1 MNHKKQLFG
10 ETVWENLQKTPF
22 GSLTKR
28 ELEILVL
35 KAAIDAGLIDNHPV
49 NMAASLRISLT
60 KSNAYLTDISLRNPI
75 IEDKTA
81 LLEILKLLPTHEI
94 ITADL
99 HLSIPINNVSL
110 RIWLERKIAL
120 IGLNPGESL
129 RKDVI
134 KITPAGLYKILD
146 NSEGII
152 SPEKAIIQ
160 LSKVFGNEIW
170 FKEAKQN
177 WQPETT
183 WKDLLTTASEI
194 GSIAASFKTLLP
206 FLSQIISL

>member
-1 MNHKKQLFG
+1 MKNKFEIFG
-10 ETVWENLQKTPF
+10 INIWENLQKTPF

-28 ELEILVL
+28 ELEILLL
-35 KAAIDAGLIDNHPV
+35 KTAIDSGIIENHPV
-49 NMAASLRISLT
+49 NVAATLRLSLT
-60 KSNAYLTDISLRNPI
+60 KSNGYLTDISLRNPI

-81 LLEILKLLPTHEI
+81 LLEILKLIPTNEI

-99 HLSIPINNVSL
+99 HLSIPINNASL

-152 SPEKAIIQ
+152 SPKEAIVQ
-160 LSKVFGNEIW
+160 LSQEFGNEIW

-177 WQPETT
+177 WQPETS
-183 WKDLLTTASEI
+183 WKDILTTTSEI
-194 GSIAASFKTLLP
+194 GSIAASFSTLIP
-206 FLSQIISL
+206 FLSKIIS

>member
-1 MNHKKQLFG
+1 M
-10 ETVWENLQKTPF
+10 
-22 GSLTKR
+22 
-28 ELEILVL
+28 EILLL

-94 ITADL
+94 ITSDL

-110 RIWLERKIAL
+110 RIWLERKIAF

-152 SPEKAIIQ
+152 SPEQAIVH
-160 LSKVFGNEIW
+160 LSKVFG
-170 FKEAKQN
+170 KVV
-177 WQPETT
+177 
-183 WKDLLTTASEI
+183 S
-194 GSIAASFKTLLP
+194 SC
-206 FLSQIISL
+206 

>member
-1 MNHKKQLFG
+1 MKNKFEIFG
-10 ETVWENLQKTPF
+10 INIWENLHKTPF

-28 ELEILVL
+28 ELEILLL
-35 KAAIDAGLIDNHPV
+35 KAAIDSGLIENHPV
-49 NMAASLRISLT
+49 NVSTTLRLSLT
-60 KSNAYLTDISLRNPI
+60 RSNGYLTDISLRNPI

-81 LLEILKLLPTHEI
+81 LLEILKLIPTNEI

-99 HLSIPINNVSL
+99 HLSIPINNAGL

-134 KITPAGLYKILD
+134 KITPAGLYKNLD

-152 SPEKAIIQ
+152 SPKEAIVQ
-160 LSKVFGNEIW
+160 LSQEFGNEIW
-170 FKEAKQN
+170 FKEAKKN
-177 WQPETT
+177 WQPETS
-183 WKDLLTTASEI
+183 WKVILTTTSEI
-194 GSIAASFKTLLP
+194 GSVAASFSTLIP
-206 FLSQIISL
+206 FLSKIIS